1 MKEIVLNHPM
11 ITHKLSILRSVET
24 SAKEFREII
33 SELSMLLCYESTRN
47 ISMKEI
53 VINTPL
59 EVYKTNR
66 IDKEKITFVAIL
78 RAGLSMVDGIVKIM
92 PTAKI
97 GHIGL
102 CRNEETLKPELY
114 YYKVPN
120 NIEKTEVFIL
130 DPMLA
135 TGGSAIETIN
145 KLKKDGVKKINFLCV
160 IASQEGI
167 ENIKKIHNDV
177 QIYCACVD
185 RCLNDRGYILPGL
198 GDAGDRL
205 YDTK

>member
-24 SAKEFREII
+24 SSKEFREII
-33 SELSMLLCYESTRN
+33 SELSMLLCYEATRN
-47 ISMKEI
+47 IAIKETI
-53 VINTPL
+53 INTPL
-59 EVYKTNR
+59 EEYKTNK
-66 IDKEKITFVAIL
+66 IDKKKITFVAIL
-78 RAGLSMVDGIVKIM
+78 RAGLSMVDGIIKMM

-120 NIEKTEVFIL
+120 NIENTEVFIL

-145 KLKKDGVKKINFLCV
+145 KLKKDGVKKINFLCI
-160 IASQEGI
+160 IASPEGI
-167 ENIKKIHNDV
+167 VNIKQIHNDV
-177 QIYCACVD
+177 QIYCTCVD
-185 RCLNDRGYILPGL
+185 RCLNDKGYILPGL